1 MNDENRDARDAIGM
15 LTTWGKEGIGLI
27 AGAATGA
34 MLIAIRAYQ
43 LLLSPVLPASC
54 RYEPGCSAY
63 AAEAIRRHGPL
74 QGAWLGFRRVIR
86 CHPWVEG
93 GYDPVP
99 ERCGRDACDHE
110 HGPAG
115 ERAS

>member
-63 AAEAIRRHGPL
+63 AAQAIRRHGPL
-74 QGAWLGFRRVIR
+74 QGAWLGLRRVIR
-86 CHPWVEG
+86 CHPWAEG

-99 ERCGRDACDHE
+99 ERHDHAACDHR
-110 HGPAG
+110 HGTAG
-115 ERAS
+115 GHAS

>member
-1 MNDENRDARDAIGM
+1 MNNDNRDARDAIGM
-15 LTTWGKEGIGLI
+15 LTTWGKEGLGLV
-27 AGAATGA
+27 AAAAKGA

-74 QGAWLGFRRVIR
+74 TGGWLAFRRVLR
-86 CHPWVEG
+86 CHPWADG

-99 ERCGRDACDHE
+99 ERGDHRGCTHG